1 MHRYE
6 PGTGAAADKVA
17 WCKQSWHRGGVPTTT
32 PTRTVTSGQELV
44 VSLLTVARRLRARL
58 PEGRIDP
65 AQMFVL
71 HHVAARGSLRVSA
84 LAEAMGLDI
93 STASRHV
100 RQLELGGYL
109 VRTGDPDDRRA
120 SRVRLT
126 RRGRGALERAMRARA
141 ARLDRAIAGWP
152 EEDRATL
159 TTLMNRLADS
169 LDRLAAEP
177 ETR

>member
-1 MHRYE
+1 MHRSE

-141 ARLDRAIAGWP
+141 ARLDRAIADWP

>member
-1 MHRYE
+1 MLQA
-6 PGTGAAADKVA
+6 TVA
-17 WCKQSWHRGGVPTTT
+17 LWIEMPTATPIPS
-32 PTRTVTSGQELV
+32 PTRTASAGQELV
-44 VSLLTVARRLRARL
+44 VSLLTVARRLRSRL
-58 PEGRIDP
+58 PEGRYDP
-65 AQMFVL
+65 AMMFVL
-71 HHVAARGSLRVSA
+71 HHVQVGGSLRVSA
-84 LAEAMGLDI
+84 LAEALGLDT

-100 RQLELGGYL
+100 RQLELGGFL

-152 EEDRATL
+152 EEDREAL
-159 TTLMNRLADS
+159 TTLMTRLADS